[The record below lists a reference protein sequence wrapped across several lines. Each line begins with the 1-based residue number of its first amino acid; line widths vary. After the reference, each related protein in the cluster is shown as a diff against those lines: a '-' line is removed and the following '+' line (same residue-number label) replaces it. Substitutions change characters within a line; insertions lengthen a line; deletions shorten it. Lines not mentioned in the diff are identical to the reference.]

1 MCASRVSFC
10 VAYARYTEQH
20 QYYFSMLSE
29 KYERQEDMLYYM

>member
-10 VAYARYTEQH
+10 VAYARYTKQ
-20 QYYFSMLSE
+20 QDYFSMLSE